1 MQNYFQLLDLK
12 QSYDIDLKILDK
24 QYFAMQVKYHP
35 DRAKTTEEKEQ
46 NLIIA
51 TELNKAYSTIKDNL
65 KRAEY
70 MLSLHNINL
79 NDEEIRKKIPTSELS
94 IFWEAMENIENT
106 DSFDTLQETKSK
118 YELMEKNEI
127 DCLKKEFAEQN
138 LLEITIKTSKLK
150 YIQTLLNKLQ
160 DKIKLCK

>member
-1 MQNYFQLLDLK
+1 MQNYFQLLDLE

-24 QYFAMQVKYHP
+24 QYFAMQAKYHP

-46 NLIIA
+46 NLVIS
-51 TELNKAYSTIKDNL
+51 TELNKAYSTFKDNL

-70 MLSLHNINL
+70 LLFLYNIDL
-79 NDEEIRKKIPTSELS
+79 NSEEVRKKISTSELS
-94 IFWEAMENIENT
+94 IFWEAMEDIENT
-106 DSFDTLQETKSK
+106 NSFHTLQEAKSK

-127 DCLKKEFAEQN
+127 DCLKKAFEEQN
-138 LLEITIKTSKLK
+138 LLEMTIKTSKLK

>member
-12 QSYDIDLKILDK
+12 QNYDIDLKILDK

-35 DRAKTTEEKEQ
+35 DRAKTTEKKEQ
-46 NLIIA
+46 NLVIA
-51 TELNKAYSTIKDNL
+51 TELNKAYSTLKDNL

-70 MLSLHNINL
+70 MLFLYNIDL
-79 NDEEIRKKIPTSELS
+79 NSEEVRKKISTSELS
-94 IFWEAMENIENT
+94 IFWEAMEAIEDMN
-106 DSFDTLQETKSK
+106 SFDALQEAKSK
-118 YELMEKNEI
+118 YELMEKSEI
-127 DCLKKEFAEQN
+127 GYLKKAFEEQN
-138 LLEITIKTSKLK
+138 LLEMTIKTSKLK